1 MAFKKK
7 DHLFGVDIGSRTIKL
22 AEVLEKKGERSL
34 SKLAMANLPV
44 GTIVEGRIRQPEVV
58 ADTIK
63 SLVKKEKIKTDNV
76 ATSISGYS
84 VIIERIVVGS
94 MSDEELHDRI
104 QYEAEQYIPFDVEDV
119 NIDFEILGD
128 HETNPSQMNV
138 MLVAAKKEVINEYV
152 EVLEMANLN
161 PCVIDVDVFALER
174 VFEEG
179 YLEEEKSVALVDIG
193 ANKLNVN
200 ILKNNV
206 SAFTRDV
213 AVGGEEISREIA
225 ANLECSFEEAEEI
238 KLGHGADK
246 MSREDYQKTVTSF
259 ISKWCR
265 EIRRVIDFYYSTS
278 PDEDIK
284 QILLSGGATQ
294 TPGFFEHLA
303 AEASVAVEALDPFKA
318 LDINNK
324 SYDMDHIKHMAPQA
338 AICIGLAT
346 RRVGDK

>member
-44 GTIVEGRIRQPEVV
+44 GSIVEGRIRQAKVV

-63 SLVKKEKIKTDNV
+63 GLVKREKIKTDNV

-119 NIDFEILGD
+119 NIDFEILGE
-128 HETNPSQMNV
+128 HETNPNQMNV
-138 MLVAAKKEVINEYV
+138 MLVAAKKEVINEYI
-152 EVLEMANLN
+152 EVLEMADLN

-200 ILKNNV
+200 IVKDSV

-213 AVGGEEISREIA
+213 AVGGEEITREIA
-225 ANLECSFEEAEEI
+225 DKLQCSFEEAEEI
-238 KLGHGADK
+238 KLAHGAGK
-246 MSREDYQKTVTSF
+246 MSQEDYEKIVTSF
-259 ISKWCR
+259 ISKWGR
-265 EIRRVIDFYYSTS
+265 EIRRVIDFYYSTAS
-278 PDEDIK
+278 GEEIK

-303 AEASVAVEALDPFKA
+303 AETSVAVAALDPFKA
-318 LDINNK
+318 LDVKNK
-324 SYDMDHIKHMAPQA
+324 SHDMNHLKRMAPQA
-338 AICIGLAT
+338 AICMGLAT

>member
-1 MAFKKK
+1 MALKKK
-7 DHLFGVDIGSRTIKL
+7 DHLIGLDIGSRTIKVG
-22 AEVLEKKGERSL
+22 EVLEKKGQRTL
-34 SKLAMANLPV
+34 IKLAVANLPL
-44 GTIVEGRIRQPEVV
+44 GAIVEGRIRQPEVV

-63 SLVKKEKIKTDNV
+63 ALVRKEKIRTDNV

-84 VIIERIVVGS
+84 VIIEKIVVGA
-94 MSDEELHDRI
+94 MSDEDLNDRI

-128 HETNPSQMNV
+128 HETNPNQMNV

-161 PCVIDVDVFALER
+161 PCVIDVDVFALAR

-179 YLEEEKSVALVDIG
+179 YVEEEKSVALVDIG

-200 ILKNNV
+200 IVKNNV

-213 AVGGEEISREIA
+213 AVGGEEITREIA
-225 ANLECSFEEAEEI
+225 AQLDCSFEEAEDI
-238 KLGHGADK
+238 KLGKAIEK
-246 MSREDYQKTVTSF
+246 MPQQQLQKIMTSF
-259 ISKWCR
+259 TSKWCR

-278 PDEDIK
+278 PDDDIK

-294 TPGFFEHLA
+294 TPGFLEHLA
-303 AEASVAVEALDPFKA
+303 TETSIAVEVLDPFRA
-318 LDINNK
+318 LDINK
-324 SYDMDHIKHMAPQA
+324 KTHDMDYIRRIAPQA

>member
-22 AEVLEKKGERSL
+22 AEVLEKKAERSL
-34 SKLAMANLPV
+34 SKLAMANIPM
-44 GTIVEGRIRQPEVV
+44 GTIVEGRIREPEVV

-63 SLVKKEKIKTDNV
+63 DLVKKEKIKTDNV

-84 VIIERIVVGS
+84 VIIERIVVGA

-119 NIDFEILGD
+119 NIDFEILGE
-128 HETNPSQMNV
+128 HETNPNQMNV

-152 EVLEMANLN
+152 EVLEMADLN

-174 VFEEG
+174 VFEQG
-179 YLEEEKSVALVDIG
+179 YLEEEKSVALVDIR

-200 ILKNNV
+200 IVKNNI

-213 AVGGEEISREIA
+213 AVGGEEITREIA
-225 ANLECSFEEAEEI
+225 ANLDCSLEEAEEI
-238 KLGHGADK
+238 KLGRGADK
-246 MSREDYQKTVTSF
+246 MSKEDYQQIVTSF

-303 AEASVAVEALDPFKA
+303 AETSVTVEALDPFKA
-318 LDINNK
+318 LDINKK
-324 SYDMDHIKHMAPQA
+324 SHDMEDIKRMAPQA
-338 AICIGLAT
+338 AICVGLAT